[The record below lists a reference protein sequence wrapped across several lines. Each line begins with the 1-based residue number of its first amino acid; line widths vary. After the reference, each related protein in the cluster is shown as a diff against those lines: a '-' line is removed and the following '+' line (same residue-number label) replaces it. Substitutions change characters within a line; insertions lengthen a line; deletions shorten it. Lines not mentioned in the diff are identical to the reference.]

1 MKKFLPI
8 LILITLVLPV
18 VVTLA
23 QQVTTPELPEVSVL
37 DTIEKVAT
45 LLFWVLLAVS
55 IVFIVFAG
63 ILFVTA
69 AGSPEK
75 VEQARH
81 IILYAIIGIIVAILA
96 YGIRAFLLTHLG

>member
-8 LILITLVLPV
+8 LILITLVLP